1 MKKYRIHFIL
11 IYLSLSLLGCGRSF
25 IDNFGVRDVI
35 ILSFGV
41 VVVVGFDIL
50 ANKLDKIIS
59 LLENIGREQQWGQA
73 SEIRYFILSG

>member
-25 IDNFGVRDVI
+25 IDNLGFGLRDVI

-41 VVVVGFDIL
+41 GIFIGFDIL
-50 ANKLDKIIS
+50 GNKLDKIIS
-59 LLENIGREQQWGQA
+59 LLENIERENKGR
-73 SEIRYFILSG
+73 